1 MRLLRY
7 DRQELSGE
15 PKSYIFKVAA
25 NVAHDWSARPVQ
37 RFPHDAVWLD
47 DLRDEVEPEG
57 ELERELRARQLRSAL
72 LSLTPR
78 SREVLRLHFGE
89 GLTHEAIAN
98 ALSVTPR
105 VVKRELIRAYA
116 KLRDDL
122 EARGVR
128 GNIAAAGMR
137 SVGKHQ

>member
-1 MRLLRY
+1 MLHY
-7 DRQELSGE
+7 DRHELSGD
-15 PKSYIFKVAA
+15 PKSYIFKVAG
-25 NVAHDWSARPVQ
+25 NVANDWSARPAQ
-37 RFPHDAVWLD
+37 RLPHEAVWLD

-72 LSLTPR
+72 LNLTPR

-89 GLTHEAIAN
+89 GLTHEAIAHT
-98 ALSVTPR
+98 LSVSPR

-122 EARGVR
+122 EAKDVR
-128 GNIAAAGMR
+128 GNISAAEMRR
-137 SVGKHQ
+137 SVGKRQ